1 MKKITF
7 CIIIVAL
14 FIVMAIG
21 FVSCG
26 GSGGSKLTMIAV
38 TPGSFVAATGTYSS
52 LQYTATETLGD
63 NSGSFNT
70 TSIVNWTSSNT
81 SLATI
86 QSQVGLATIN
96 NVFPHSMSPQTAVI
110 TADDTVN
117 SLISSVAIVIA
128 DPVTTDVTPTT
139 PYMAVSTSNQF
150 AAIATF
156 PPPYSLSTQDLTS
169 ATGVLTWSIAS
180 DPAPTNTT
188 VSTTGLVTAGPN
200 PGTVVIQAQY
210 SYFDGTNIH
219 TCPAGTTTLTVKNAT
234 LVSIAVYPITPTYT
248 LATSPPQHFTAQGT
262 FSDASVTVNSGA
274 PWIWASSNTAVATI
288 DGAGLATFVAT
299 GTTTITATD
308 PITGIAG
315 SLLITVQ

>member
-1 MKKITF
+1 
-7 CIIIVAL
+7 
-14 FIVMAIG
+14 
-21 FVSCG
+21 
-26 GSGGSKLTMIAV
+26 MIAV
-38 TPGSFVAATGTYSS
+38 TPGPSVSATGTLSS
-52 LQYTATETLGD
+52 QQYTATETLGD

-86 QSQVGLATIN
+86 QSQVGIAYIN
-96 NVFPHSMSPQTAVI
+96 NAIPLGTAQTAVI
-110 TADDTVN
+110 TANDTIN
-117 SLISSVAIVIA
+117 SLSSSVAIVIA

-169 ATGVLTWSIAS
+169 ATGVLTWSIKS
-180 DPAPTNTT
+180 DPAPTGTT

-200 PGTVVIQAQY
+200 PGTVIIQALY
-210 SYFDGTNIH
+210 SYNDGTNTH

-234 LVSIAVYPITPTYT
+234 LLSLAVKPNTPTYT
-248 LATSPPQHFTAQGT
+248 LATSPPQQFTAQGT
-262 FSDASVTVNSGA
+262 FSDASVTANSGA
-274 PWIWASSNTAVATI
+274 PWIWTSSSPAVATI
-288 DGAGLATFVAT
+288 DGNGLATFVAT

-315 SLLITVQ
+315 SWTITVQ